1 MKRRNG
7 LVMPALILLGLLESH
22 GADRHPSAP
31 GHGGWRPAL
40 SRGNSLRI
48 RGGGQEVA
56 DPISYGNEPIIDAMT
71 NGWWSRSKWIRDNKL
86 FVTPELEAEVEE
98 LGCDFGRSGDVGK
111 ALQRLREDK
120 KLLEGKHDDDDPEEE
135 GEEGEEGGGEE
146 EEMAATPGKDGGI
159 GVEQGGGAEMTAGTQ
174 DDDSMSV
181 WSQEYEEEEKEAMS
195 EPDLQELAT
204 IKGLKDGIDCARQ
217 DFDEALKEDPNNVV
231 AINNLASL
239 LTEYPEHQTEAEAL
253 FRRGLLIEPE
263 STVLRGNLGFM
274 LSQRERDAAAHNEA
288 EEIFVAMLGE
298 NAEDIATLNN
308 YALFQSNV
316 RGNHTFARELLER
329 AARADDEVIVT
340 LGNLAM
346 LAHKH
351 LREDRFVDNTSE
363 VGAHYD
369 MSGVEFARAL
379 TLKTLRLDPAH
390 AWVQENAHKIIL
402 DPAHKNSRLR
412 DSDYEHQQGV
422 GLTRLNRTSGR
433 YELIDAPGVL

>member
-1 MKRRNG
+1 
-7 LVMPALILLGLLESH
+7 
-22 GADRHPSAP
+22 
-31 GHGGWRPAL
+31 
-40 SRGNSLRI
+40 
-48 RGGGQEVA
+48 
-56 DPISYGNEPIIDAMT
+56 
-71 NGWWSRSKWIRDNKL
+71 
-86 FVTPELEAEVEE
+86 
-98 LGCDFGRSGDVGK
+98 
-111 ALQRLREDK
+111 
-120 KLLEGKHDDDDPEEE
+120 
-135 GEEGEEGGGEE
+135 
-146 EEMAATPGKDGGI
+146 
-159 GVEQGGGAEMTAGTQ
+159 
-174 DDDSMSV
+174 MSV
-181 WSQEYEEEEKEAMS
+181 WSEEYEEEEKEAMS

-274 LSQRERDAAAHNEA
+274 LSQRGRDAAAHNEA
-288 EEIFVAMLGE
+288 EEIFVAMLE
-298 NAEDIATLNN
+298 EDAEDIATLNN

-329 AARADDEVIVT
+329 AARADDTIIVT

-402 DPAHKNSRLR
+402 DPVHKNSRLR
-412 DSDYEHQQGV
+412 DSDYEHRQGV

-433 YELIDAPGVL
+433 YELIDSPGAL